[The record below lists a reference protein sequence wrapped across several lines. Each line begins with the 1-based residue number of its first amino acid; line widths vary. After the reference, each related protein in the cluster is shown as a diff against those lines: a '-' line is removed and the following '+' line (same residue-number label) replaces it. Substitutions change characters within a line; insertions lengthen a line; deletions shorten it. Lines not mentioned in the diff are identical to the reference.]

1 MIWVGPIRALPGKLM
16 FSYLPSFLVRS
27 LRDIKPWGRQLQN
40 PSVGKR
46 KESHETERIKDDWRK
61 SGKERNN
68 ELIASD
74 FLGPGT
80 EIFGSALIPLYQIPS
95 ILPTSL
101 PFPWNQLELG
111 FSECG
116 SDGLVLYPS
125 QFCYISQTQRE
136 KLICASTFESEI
148 IYSLLRI
155 GLCRK
160 PNTVH
165 QHPWVGVPLVWMS
178 VYLDWAWMTP
188 EADPAFTLRE
198 PGQSCHFLDQ
208 KLRNTASGRYH
219 PGSRSPAHPW
229 GLCSLEICC
238 ISSPAN
244 SGEDRIHT
252 SQPEPYLPL
261 PSYPELAC
269 SQVCFVFSFNFFLSF
284 FFF

>member
-1 MIWVGPIRALPGKLM
+1 M
-16 FSYLPSFLVRS
+16 
-27 LRDIKPWGRQLQN
+27 
-40 PSVGKR
+40 
-46 KESHETERIKDDWRK
+46 
-61 SGKERNN
+61 
-68 ELIASD
+68 
-74 FLGPGT
+74 
-80 EIFGSALIPLYQIPS
+80 
-95 ILPTSL
+95 
-101 PFPWNQLELG
+101 
-111 FSECG
+111 
-116 SDGLVLYPS
+116 LYPS
-125 QFCYISQTQRE
+125 QFCCISQTQRE
-136 KLICASTFESEI
+136 KLICASNFESEI

-188 EADPAFTLRE
+188 EADPAFTLKE

-219 PGSRSPAHPW
+219 PGSRSPAHAW

-252 SQPEPYLPL
+252 SQPETYLPL

-284 FFF
+284 FFLNFPPLVKIKCVSEQMGKWGPMQEGPRCVVLMMDGVGEGKDWVFGIIRYKLIYRGYIKSYYIYKKLYLISHDKL